1 MDEWTSWQVNELLV
15 DELLAGSARSD
26 LSEYSEYSEYSD
38 YSDYSDYSEYSDY
51 SDYSSPFDKK
61 VVKEKIIPK

>member
-1 MDEWTSWQVNELLV
+1 MFDSRRVDEVLV

-26 LSEYSEYSEYSD
+26 LS
-38 YSDYSDYSEYSDY
+38 DYSEYSDY
-51 SDYSSPFDKK
+51 SDYSSPSDKK